1 MPVIVAIQEAE
12 TRRITVQD
20 QPGQTVYE
28 ILSQKYP
35 IQTRAGGV
43 AQIVEHL
50 PCKNE
55 TLSSNPS
62 TIKKK
67 KKKKKKKKESA
78 TIYKALGS
86 IHNSEGRK
94 KSIFEQIF
102 SELIY

>member
-67 KKKKKKKKESA
+67 KKKKESA

-94 KSIFEQIF
+94 KRIFEQIF